1 MEELI
6 KITEKNG
13 VQAVSAR
20 DLHEWLGTQDYFAQW
35 SKRMFEYGFIENT
48 DYQAIH
54 KFVAHENGFGGKNKT
69 DYILTMDTAKE
80 ISMLQR
86 TDKGKEARRHFIE
99 IEKKFRNAIPEIS
112 RKQLALMVIDQEEK
126 IESLQLENDRMK
138 PRDEFVNIVFNSDE
152 LLGIGEVAKLLG
164 LPYGR
169 NTLFSVL
176 KEKGIFLKHKN
187 EPLQK
192 YVNSGYFEV
201 KEKLHQISSSKSV
214 LTVQTFATQKG
225 LGFIAKTLNLVTIS
239 NKALL
244 N

>member
-1 MEELI
+1 MKDLI
-6 KITEKNG
+6 KITEENG
-13 VQAVSAR
+13 SQAVSAR
-20 DLHEWLGTQDYFAQW
+20 ELHRALEVKTDFTNWC
-35 SKRMFEYGFIENT
+35 KRMFEYGFDEN
-48 DYQAIH
+48 
-54 KFVAHENGFGGKNKT
+54 K
-69 DYILTMDTAKE
+69 DYIILAKNGENKVSKIKPIDYALTIDTAKE
-80 ISMLQR
+80 ISMLQPS
-86 TDKGKEARRHFIE
+86 DKGKQARQYFIE
-99 IEKKFRNAIPEIS
+99 VEKKFRNAIPEIS

-138 PRDEFVNIVFNSDE
+138 PRDEFVNIVFNSDG

-225 LGFIAKTLNLVTIS
+225 LGFIAKTLKLVTTS
-239 NKALL
+239 NRALL